1 MSQESQSL
9 GELISRVTG
18 EFSTLMREEVALA
31 KAEIQQSVSRL
42 TTDAVMVIVGGV
54 IAYTGFLA
62 LVAAAIL
69 GLARNV
75 APWLSALLIGLAI
88 LLGGVFMLLRGL
100 RDLRNVGPIPER
112 TKQTLKEDAAMVKEK
127 LS

>member
-1 MSQESQSL
+1 MAQDNQSL

-18 EFSTLMREEVALA
+18 EFNTLMREEVALA

-42 TTDAVMVIVGGV
+42 TTDAVMVVVGGV
-54 IAYTGFLA
+54 IAYTGLLA

-69 GLARNV
+69 GLARSV
-75 APWLSALLIGLAI
+75 APWLSALLVGLAI

-100 RDLRNVGPIPER
+100 RDLRNVGPVPER